1 MSTEDNPMTSSK
13 EQVLDETVPI
23 NYKYQHDHHFR
34 TDLIDT
40 LRGIEDALGEI
51 SEHLSRTI

>member
-1 MSTEDNPMTSSK
+1 MTSLK
-13 EQVLDETVPI
+13 EPVQRVPDGTAPV
-23 NYKYQHDHHFR
+23 NYKYQHDQHFR

>member
-1 MSTEDNPMTSSK
+1 MTSSK
-13 EQVLDETVPI
+13 DPVPRVLDGTAPV
-23 NYKYQHDHHFR
+23 NYKYQHAQHYT

-51 SEHLSRTI
+51 SEHLARTI

>member
-1 MSTEDNPMTSSK
+1 MTSSK
-13 EQVLDETVPI
+13 EPVQRVLDETAPV
-23 NYKYQHDHHFR
+23 NYKYQHDQHFR

>member
-1 MSTEDNPMTSSK
+1 MTSLK
-13 EQVLDETVPI
+13 EPVQRVPDGTAPI
-23 NYKYQHDHHFR
+23 NYKYQHEHIFR

-51 SEHLSRTI
+51 SEHLARTI